1 MRKIMSGSLGA
12 ALCAVILLAAQRT
25 GSGQD
30 LEEAGALNTKV
41 MELYNAEQYL
51 EAIPLAQRALSIR
64 ERALGPDHRD
74 LASSLANLATLY
86 TTQKRFVEAEAL
98 YKRSVAI
105 RERNFG
111 FRGPGSHAD
120 AQRLGADL

>member
-1 MRKIMSGSLGA
+1 M
-12 ALCAVILLAAQRT
+12 
-25 GSGQD
+25 
-30 LEEAGALNTKV
+30 

-86 TTQKRFVEAEAL
+86 TTQKRSVEAEAL

-105 RERNFG
+105 RERNL
-111 FRGPGSHAD
+111 RVPKELQVS
-120 AQRLGADL
+120 RRRSTTWR

>member
-12 ALCAVILLAAQRT
+12 ALCAVLLLAAQR

-51 EAIPLAQRALSIR
+51 EAIPLAQRVDTR
-64 ERALGPDHRD
+64 ESAW
-74 LASSLANLATLY
+74 S
-86 TTQKRFVEAEAL
+86 
-98 YKRSVAI
+98 RS
-105 RERNFG
+105 
-111 FRGPGSHAD
+111 P
-120 AQRLGADL
+120 